1 MEALI
6 WFVVCFLLSSFW
18 TVFVFRRGYRK
29 GAKAVLEEW
38 RFILDVG
45 VSLENEKETIER
57 IDEVTDTSQLR

>member
-18 TVFVFRRGYRK
+18 TAFVFRRGYRK

-38 RFILDVG
+38 RFMLDVS
-45 VSLENEKETIER
+45 VSLENEKEAIER
-57 IDEVTDTSQLR
+57 IDEVTDTRQLR